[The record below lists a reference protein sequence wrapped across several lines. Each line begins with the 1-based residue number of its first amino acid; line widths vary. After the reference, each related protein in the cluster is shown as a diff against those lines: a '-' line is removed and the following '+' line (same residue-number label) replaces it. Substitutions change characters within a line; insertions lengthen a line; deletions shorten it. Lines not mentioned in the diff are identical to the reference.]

1 MTLAY
6 FARRAVF
13 SVFLVFAV
21 SSASLL
27 LASLAPGDYVTG
39 LMGPGADQRTIAEA
53 RKRLGLDRSIGEQY
67 VDWLVRAV
75 HLDFGRSL
83 QYDRPVTDL
92 IPERAA
98 NTAILA
104 LSALA
109 VATLVGLPLGV
120 VTGSYEGRMGGKGR
134 MGRKGAKGRIGG
146 IVVGA
151 IRSASLVLLSL
162 PPLLTSL
169 FLVFVAA
176 RTGLLPIGG
185 MTSSNG
191 GDLLSHMIVPVAAL
205 ALPLAAMF
213 ERLQSQA
220 MREVAGQ
227 PFVIA
232 TLGRGVPL
240 SRVIWR
246 DALKNALRPIASV
259 YGLVIGTLLSGSF
272 AVEAITAW
280 PGLGQLMLNALRAR
294 DVYLVTGCAAA
305 GSIFLAAGTLMSDA
319 ALALVDPRTAHR

>member
-1 MTLAY
+1 MLAY
-6 FARRAVF
+6 FARRAAF
-13 SVFLVFAV
+13 AVFLVFAV

-27 LASLAPGDYVTG
+27 LARLAPGDYVTESMG
-39 LMGPGADQRTIAEA
+39 LGAQGKTREDA
-53 RKRLGLDRSIGEQY
+53 RARLGLDRSIGAQY
-67 VDWLVRAV
+67 RDWIVRAA

-83 QYDRPVTDL
+83 QYDRPVIDL

-104 LSALA
+104 VSALA
-109 VATLVGLPLGV
+109 IATLLGLPLGV
-120 VTGSYEGRMGGKGR
+120 ITGS
-134 MGRKGAKGRIGG
+134 RKSGA
-146 IVVGA
+146 VVGL

-176 RTGLLPIGG
+176 KTGLLPVGG
-185 MTSSNG
+185 MTSSTG
-191 GDLLSHMIVPVAAL
+191 GELLSHMVVPVAAL
-205 ALPLAAMF
+205 ALPLVAMF

-220 MREVAGQ
+220 MSEIAGQ

-232 TLGRGVPL
+232 ALGRGVPL

-246 DALKNALRPIASV
+246 GALKNALRPIASV

-305 GSIFLAAGTLMSDA
+305 GSIFLAAGTLLSDA
-319 ALALVDPRTAHR
+319 ALALVDPRTGHRSHLSQG